1 MTTDP
6 SWKEKYLQELE
17 SADHREKQWKAERN
31 TLERM
36 LVRTSLASEGQTPE
50 LDKLLARVR
59 KDLRKGRVDVD
70 AWKELQDQIDRQ
82 VALLDERQSAEQV
95 RRSLFSRRPPAPEP
109 AAPTPQEA
117 PPAPA
122 SVDGQDIE
130 DNVQRL
136 RIARRVGQLL
146 GQMLTQVALEPAAEA
161 RARTLQQSL
170 LVSNDWDELREGLNH
185 VAELVI
191 AAVTRSKREFEAFL
205 KRLDERLN
213 VLREHFATQSS
224 AQTGRLEAS
233 EHLDRE
239 IREEI
244 ERVGQKLSESDDLAD
259 LKHSVTR
266 HLESIG
272 EAVSRFRSQ
281 ETERERMLSEQLE
294 TMQQRVAAMEAN
306 SEQMQE
312 QVRRERLRAMTD
324 LLTELPNR
332 EAWQERL
339 AFEYNRWQ
347 RYGHPLTVGVLDID
361 LFKRVNDSY
370 GHKAGDRVLQLVAR
384 EFRERLRNTDFVAR
398 FGGEEFVLLFP
409 ETGPDDAQRVLDE
422 LRAHVGRLPFHF
434 RGEPVTVTFSAGLA
448 GLVSGDTEESV
459 FDRADRALYQ
469 AKDNGRN
476 RVVVSGNDG
485 TDAGR

>member
-109 AAPTPQEA
+109 AAQTPQEA